1 MTMDARREG
10 RSQQWKN
17 WLSKEGPL
25 PEPIVQLQ
33 EIHQSTGDAPE
44 NLPELNDA
52 LDMLDDTLGFI
63 D

>member
-10 RSQQWKN
+10 RSQQWKD
-17 WLSKEGPL
+17 WLAEEGSL
-25 PEPIVQLQ
+25 PEPIAPVQ
-33 EIHQSTGDAPE
+33 EIHQSSGEAPE
-44 NLPELNDA
+44 ELPNLDDA